1 MRPFTA
7 VYYFE
12 KSYRKDVKDRYPRLS
27 YKETKLIVKGL
38 WDMAPVGVKKRYE
51 DERSEL
57 FIAYKVLIVEYNN
70 AIEGSMNQ
78 HKKSNNKV
86 DNKGET
92 APEKM
97 VASQLKKITLLG
109 CFSPIK
115 LEFKGTG
122 ALLEALIA

>member
-1 MRPFTA
+1 
-7 VYYFE
+7 
-12 KSYRKDVKDRYPRLS
+12 
-27 YKETKLIVKGL
+27 
-38 WDMAPVGVKKRYE
+38 MAPVGVKKRYE

-57 FIAYKVLIVEYNN
+57 FIAYKVFIVEYNN

-78 HKKSNNKV
+78 HTKSNNKV

-92 APEKM
+92 TPEKM

-115 LEFKGTG
+115 LGFKGTG